1 MSDSIIKFD
10 IEIRSRQAQDI
21 TDYKRAHA
29 LLSLKLL
36 DFVKIYWFEAAGSND
51 FTCAAQISMQ

>member
-1 MSDSIIKFD
+1 MMSDSIIKFD

-36 DFVKIYWFEAAGSND
+36 DFVKIY
-51 FTCAAQISMQ
+51 